1 MKVLLSWLKE
11 FIPDLDHDPEEI
23 GKRLSALGL
32 AVESMEVVG
41 NELSGVVVGKVLD
54 LRPHP
59 NAERIQLVDVDLGNG
74 EATQICC
81 GAFNMQVGDI
91 IPVAT
96 VGSIL
101 PDGME
106 IAQRKLRGEVS
117 NGMCCSASEIGLGD
131 DSDGIMILSENDPER
146 EWNIGGSVSDTLGL
160 ESDVLWDLEVNA
172 NRPDAM
178 SVSGVARDL
187 AASLELPFN
196 FPMDRYEKPQA
207 TVEAGIQIDIEDP
220 TLCGR
225 FLACIVKGITVGPSP
240 QWLQNRLIHLG
251 MRPINNVVD
260 ISNYVMLELGQPN
273 HTYDLE
279 EIKGSRLGTRRA
291 KAGESI
297 LTLDGVE
304 RNLCEID
311 GVIVDGD
318 DNPIGIA
325 GIMGGA
331 SSEISE
337 STTEIIIEVAWWD
350 PPSISRS
357 VKNLNL
363 MSEASMRFRRG
374 ADYGINMRRSL
385 NRVVQLLSETCEPEI
400 SELMQVDGNLPDTT
414 PVSVSKERVN
424 GLLGTSL
431 ASEEM
436 MDLLQSIGFECQE
449 VIPEG
454 GDGSPSQN
462 DFQVI
467 VPSWRWDTQTETD
480 LAEEIART
488 FGYERIET
496 TIPRGPFT
504 GQLSRFQ
511 KGRRTIREILI
522 GAGCD
527 ETMPMPFL
535 APGDL
540 QNAGLSSNAISI
552 SNPLVQEESLLRTSL
567 MPGQLKII
575 SYNQSHRIKKLK
587 FFEIGHVYLPSE
599 GDQLLPDER
608 EYLSISITGGDATE
622 IVAILD
628 LISSTMAF
636 PNMQLNQQEIG
647 GLHPARSAQ
656 VFVAGKN
663 RGVVGE
669 VDPRVLKNYGIDDS
683 VAWLELDLGSILS
696 GSFGK
701 KKYKSVS
708 KYPSS
713 DIDLAFAVPADTSSA
728 SIEGCIRKA
737 GGPYLQ
743 DIELF
748 DSYKAGGVTEGV
760 RSLAYSLRFQSSE
773 GTLTDNQVSKLR
785 AACISE
791 VEKKTDAKLRE

>member
-1 MKVLLSWLKE
+1 M
-11 FIPDLDHDPEEI
+11 
-23 GKRLSALGL
+23 
-32 AVESMEVVG
+32 
-41 NELSGVVVGKVLD
+41 
-54 LRPHP
+54 
-59 NAERIQLVDVDLGNG
+59 
-74 EATQICC
+74 QI
-81 GAFNMQVGDI
+81 GDI

-106 IAQRKLRGEVS
+106 IAQRKLRGEIS
-117 NGMCCSASEIGLGD
+117 NGMCCSANEIGLGD
-131 DSDGIMILSENDPER
+131 DSDGIMILPENDPDHKWE
-146 EWNIGGSVSDTLGL
+146 IGGSVSDTLGL
-160 ESDVLWDLEVNA
+160 ESDIVWDLEVNA

-178 SVSGVARDL
+178 SISGVARDL
-187 AASLELPFN
+187 AASLRIPFE
-196 FPMDRYEKPQA
+196 FPMDRAEKPQA
-207 TVEAGIQIDIEDP
+207 AVEAGIKIDIEDA

-225 FLACIVKGITVGPSP
+225 FLACVVKGITVGPSP

-273 HTYDLE
+273 HTYDLKKIE
-279 EIKGSRLGTRRA
+279 GARLTTRRA
-291 KAGESI
+291 KAGETI
-297 LTLDGVE
+297 LTLDDVE
-304 RNLCEID
+304 RSLSEID

-318 DNPIGIA
+318 DNPVGIA

-331 SSEISE
+331 SSEISK
-337 STTEIIIEVAWWD
+337 STTEIVIEVAWWD

-374 ADYGINMRRSL
+374 ADYGINMERSV
-385 NRVVQLLSETCEPEI
+385 NRMVQLLNETCEPEMLEI
-400 SELMQVDGNLPDTT
+400 VQVDGNLPDQS
-414 PVSVSKERVN
+414 PVRVSKERVN
-424 GLLGTSL
+424 GLLGFET
-431 ASEEM
+431 EEVM
-436 MDLLQSIGFECQE
+436 LEEGNERPSQEGFE
-449 VIPEG
+449 
-454 GDGSPSQN
+454 
-462 DFQVI
+462 VI

-488 FGYERIET
+488 FGYERIER

-511 KGRRTIREILI
+511 KGRRTVREILI

-540 QNAGLSSNAISI
+540 QSAGLPSTAISI

-575 SYNQSHRIKKLK
+575 SYNQSHRVKKLK
-587 FFEIGHVYLPSE
+587 FFEIGHIYLPSE

-608 EYLSISITGGDATE
+608 EYLSVSIAGGGAIE

-636 PNMQLNQQEIG
+636 PNMQLKQQKIG
-647 GLHPARSAQ
+647 GLHPERSAQ
-656 VFVAGKN
+656 VLIAGQN
-663 RGVVGE
+663 RGAVGE
-669 VDPRVLKNYGIDDS
+669 IDPRVLGNYGIDAP
-683 VAWLELDLGSILS
+683 VAWLELDLGSILT

-701 KKYKSVS
+701 RKYKSVS

-713 DIDLAFAVPADTSSA
+713 DIDLAFEVPADTSSA

-737 GGPYLQ
+737 GGIDLKELQ
-743 DIELF
+743 LF
-748 DSYKAGGVTEGV
+748 DSYKAEGGNEGV
-760 RSLAYSLRFQSSE
+760 RSLAYSLRFQSNG
-773 GTLTDNQVSKLR
+773 GTLTDGELSKLR
-785 AACISE
+785 AACIGE
-791 VEKKTDAKLRE
+791 VEKKTDARLRE

>member
-11 FIPDLDHDPEEI
+11 FIPDLDRDHEEI
-23 GKRLSALGL
+23 GEKLSALGL

-41 NELSGVVVGKVLD
+41 SELSGVVVGKVLD

-81 GAFNMQVGDI
+81 GAFNMQIGDV

-106 IAQRKLRGEVS
+106 IAQRKLRGEIS
-117 NGMCCSASEIGLGD
+117 NGMCCSANEIGLGD
-131 DSDGIMILSENDPER
+131 DSDGIMILSGNDPDR
-146 EWNIGGSVSDTLGL
+146 EWDIGSSVSDTLGL

-178 SVSGVARDL
+178 SISGVARDL
-187 AASLELPFN
+187 AASLGLPFE
-196 FPMDRYEKPQA
+196 FPMDRTETPQP
-207 TVEAGIQIDIEDP
+207 TLEAGIQIEVEDP

-225 FLACIVKGITVGPSP
+225 FLACVVKGITVGPSP

-273 HTYDLE
+273 HTYDLNK
-279 EIKGSRLGTRRA
+279 IKGSRLGTRRA
-291 KAGESI
+291 KAGERL
-297 LTLDGVE
+297 LTLDDVE
-304 RNLCEID
+304 RTLSEID

-318 DNPIGIA
+318 DNPVGIA

-337 STTEIIIEVAWWD
+337 STTDIIIEVAWWD

-374 ADYGINMRRSL
+374 ADYGINMERAL
-385 NRVVQLLSETCEPEI
+385 NRLVELLSETCEPEM
-400 SELMQVDGNLPDTT
+400 SKLLEANGNLPDTS
-414 PVSVSKERVN
+414 PIGISNERVN

-431 ASEEM
+431 TSKEM
-436 MDLLQSIGFECQE
+436 MDLLQSIGFESQE
-449 VIPEG
+449 VISEG
-454 GDGSPSQN
+454 EDESSSLN
-462 DFQVI
+462 NFQVI
-467 VPSWRWDTQTETD
+467 VPSWRWDTQIETD
-480 LAEEIART
+480 VAEEIART
-488 FGYERIET
+488 FGYERIER

-504 GQLSRFQ
+504 GKLSRFQ
-511 KGRRTIREILI
+511 KGRRTVRQILI

-540 QNAGLSSNAISI
+540 ENAGLSSTAISI

-608 EYLSISITGGDATE
+608 EYLCISIAGGDATE

-628 LISSTMAF
+628 LLSLTMAF
-636 PNMQLNQQEIG
+636 PNMQLQQQEID
-647 GLHPARSAQ
+647 GLHPGRSAQ
-656 VFVAGKN
+656 VFVAGQN
-663 RGVVGE
+663 RGAVGE
-669 VDPRVLKNYGIDDS
+669 VDPRVLRNYGIDGS
-683 VAWLELDLGSILS
+683 VAWLELDLGSILA

-713 DIDLAFAVPADTSSA
+713 DIDLAFEVPVDTSSA
-728 SIEGCIRKA
+728 SVAGCLRKA
-737 GGPYLQ
+737 GGTYLKE
-743 DIELF
+743 IGLF
-748 DSYKAGGVTEGV
+748 DSYKADAVSEGV
-760 RSLAYSLRFQSSE
+760 RSLAYSLRFQSDE
-773 GTLTDNQVSKLR
+773 GTLTDTEVSELR
-785 AACISE
+785 AACIAE
-791 VEKKTDAKLRE
+791 VEKKTNAKLRE